1 MNNNF
6 LPASILVIIALT
18 IVVVKSSFFTVNE
31 WERALKFKF
40 GEFSGEE
47 IEPGWH
53 LKMPVA
59 NTIKKYDVR
68 IQTMDKA
75 PEKFFTIKKEE
86 LLIDSFVKWRVENLQ
101 QYFKSVNTKSR
112 AENRLQQKVNN
123 SLKEQI
129 AKRTISEVIAGDRA
143 EIMEFVQKAVDEE
156 AISIGIKVIDVRLK
170 RVDLADEIQDNV
182 FDRMRTE
189 RERIAKE
196 KRATGSE
203 LAESIRANAEKR
215 KEITLAEAVKKSEI
229 LRGEGDAVATEVYAN
244 TFGKDQN
251 FYELYR
257 SLNAYK
263 KTFNSGDDL
272 MVIDP
277 NSDFFKYFKS
287 GQ

>member
-1 MNNNF
+1 MSKS
-6 LPASILVIIALT
+6 LPTIALVIVVL
-18 IVVVKSSFFTVNE
+18 IVVLFKSAFFTVNE
-31 WERALKFKF
+31 WEKALKFYF

-47 IEPGWH
+47 LQPGWH
-53 LKMPVA
+53 LKFPLA
-59 NTIKKYDVR
+59 NTIQKYDIR

-75 PEKFFTIKKEE
+75 PEKFFTVKKEE

-101 QYFKSVNTKSR
+101 QYFKSVNNKAR

-129 AKRTISEVIAGDRA
+129 AKRTISEVIAGDRT
-143 EIMEFVQKAVDEE
+143 EIMEFVQQAVDEE
-156 AISIGIKVIDVRLK
+156 AKSIGIKVIDVRLK

-182 FDRMRTE
+182 FNRMRTE

-203 LAESIRANAEKR
+203 LAESIRANAEKQ
-215 KEITLAEAVKKSEI
+215 KEITLAEAVQKSEV
-229 LRGEGDAVATEVYAN
+229 LRGTGDAVATQVYAN

-251 FYELYR
+251 FFELYR

-263 KTFNSGDDL
+263 KTFDSGDDL

-287 GQ
+287 DQ